1 MAIQYEKSCGAVVF
15 TRLNG
20 ERRYVII
27 RSLEGYYGFPKGHME
42 AGETEEQ
49 TALRE
54 IWEEVGIRP
63 WLYPEFREEI
73 VYLLPQTQIRKQVV
87 YFLAEFDGQTIKPQ
101 KEELRSAPLVTF
113 QEAMDLLTHAQAQAI
128 LQAANDYLNA
138 REERK

>member
-1 MAIQYEKSCGAVVF
+1 MMEKSCGAVVF
-15 TRLNG
+15 TTIGGQRL
-20 ERRYVII
+20 YV
-27 RSLEGYYGFPKGHME
+27 LAQALGGHYGFPKGHME
-42 AGETEEQ
+42 PGETEEQ

-63 WLYPEFREEI
+63 LLYPEFREEI

-128 LQAANDYLNA
+128 LQAANDYLDA